1 MRVFAN
7 ACAAGEPSLSLA
19 PRTSNRPAGPVGI
32 LGGTFDPIHY
42 GHLRLAEDLCDALG
56 LAQVRIIPV
65 SVPPHRAAPRV
76 TSQHRLQMARLAVQ
90 GNPRFV
96 LDDRECR
103 REGPSYTVDTLTEL
117 RDEVGAERALCLL
130 MGIDAFLGLTT
141 WSRWQ
146 QLFDLAHVVIA
157 HRPGFSLD
165 VDALPQALAEQV
177 KSRWAPEAN
186 VLHQRPGGAVLRQ
199 AVTPLDISATAIRA
213 EIRDGR
219 SPRYLLPD
227 SVLDYIHRNQL
238 YKDVDA
244 G

>member
-1 MRVFAN
+1 M
-7 ACAAGEPSLSLA
+7 SSA
-19 PRTSNRPAGPVGI
+19 PDLTGI

-42 GHLRLAEDLCDALG
+42 AHLRLAEELCDALE
-56 LAQVRIIPV
+56 LAQVRIIPA

-76 TSQHRLQMARLAVQ
+76 TAEDRLEMTRLAVQ
-90 GNPRFV
+90 GNSRFV

-103 REGPSYTVDTLTEL
+103 RQGPSYTVDTLREL
-117 RDEVGAERALCLL
+117 RAELGLEPPLCLL
-130 MGIDAFLGLTT
+130 MGVDAFLGLTT
-141 WSRWQ
+141 WSRWVE
-146 QLFDLAHVVIA
+146 LFDLAHVVIA

-165 VDALPQALAEQV
+165 ADALPQALAKQV
-177 KSRWAPEAN
+177 STRRARRVGE
-186 VLHQRPGGAVLRQ
+186 LRLKPAGLVWRQ
-199 AVTPLDISATAIRA
+199 PITPLEISATAIRA
-213 EIRDGR
+213 AIRDGR